1 MTTESAQ
8 GAAHLDALEP
18 IVADVILPRAVELDR
33 EARFPREAITALG
46 EAGLLGLISA
56 REVGGMGLGLEE
68 ATQVVERIARDCP
81 ATAMVVTMH
90 FAGTTLIEMHGQEE
104 VRREIAAG
112 RHLTT
117 LAWSE
122 SGSRS
127 HFWAPVSTATADGD
141 HVLLNASKSMVTS
154 AGEADSYVWSS
165 QPVAA
170 EGASTI
176 WLVESKREGLQSP
189 NPFDGLGLRANASA
203 PVKATNVR
211 IPDTNRLGADGQ
223 GQEVMFSHEL
233 PSFANLIAS
242 VSIGLMEGALQRAV
256 AHVTK
261 TGFAAGGKLADL
273 PTLRAQLAQARN
285 ALDQARGV
293 RAMALQSVADGSDDA
308 FMRVLQSKAVAAEA
322 ALAVTETA
330 MRVCGGA
337 AFRKDVGIE
346 RLFRDARAASVMAP
360 TTDVINDLVA
370 RMMCGM
376 PLME

>member
-1 MTTESAQ
+1 MTTD
-8 GAAHLDALEP
+8 AAYLATLEP
-18 IVADVILPRAVELDR
+18 IVTDLIKPLAAELDR
-33 EARFPREAITALG
+33 EARFPREAITKLG

-56 REVGGMGLGLEE
+56 KDVGGMGHGLRE
-68 ATQVVERIARDCP
+68 ATEVVERIARDCP

-90 FAGTTLIEMHGQEE
+90 YAGTTLIELHGPEDI
-104 VRREIAAG
+104 RRDIAAG

-176 WLVESKREGLQSP
+176 WIVETKRDGLKSP

-203 PVKATNVR
+203 PVTASDVR
-211 IPDTNRLGADGQ
+211 VPLAHRLAEDGGGQ
-223 GQEVMFSHEL
+223 GVMFGDEL
-233 PSFANLIAS
+233 PTFVNLIGS
-242 VSIGLMEGALQRAV
+242 VSIGLMEGALERAV
-256 AHVTK
+256 AHVTR

-285 ALDQARGV
+285 ALDGARGV
-293 RAMALQSVADGSDDA
+293 REVALKAIDEGSEDT
-308 FMRVLQSKAVAAEA
+308 FMRVLQVKAVAAEA
-322 ALAVTETA
+322 ALLVTDTA

-346 RLFRDARAASVMAP
+346 RLFRDSRAAAIMAP

-376 PLME
+376 PLMD

>member
-1 MTTESAQ
+1 MTTESFLQ
-8 GAAHLDALEP
+8 VLEP
-18 IVADVILPRAVELDR
+18 IVTDLIQPRAAEIDR

-46 EAGLLGLISA
+46 QAGLLGLISA
-56 REVGGMGLGLEE
+56 KEVGGMGLGLAE

-90 FAGTTLIEMHGQEE
+90 YAGTTLVEKHGAED

-127 HFWAPVSTATADGD
+127 HFWAPVSTATADGE

-165 QPVAA
+165 RPVSGDA
-170 EGASTI
+170 ASTI
-176 WLVESKREGLQSP
+176 WLVETKRDGLQSP

-203 PVKATNVR
+203 PVKATDVR
-211 IPDTNRLGADGQ
+211 IPVGNRLGADGQ
-223 GQEVMFSHEL
+223 GQEVMFGDEL
-233 PSFANLIAS
+233 PTFANLIAS

-256 AHVTK
+256 AHVTR
-261 TGFAAGGKLADL
+261 TGFAGGGKLADL

-293 RAMALQSVADGSDDA
+293 RAMALQALADGSEDA

-346 RLFRDARAASVMAP
+346 RLFRDARAASIMAP

-376 PLME
+376 PLMD

>member
-1 MTTESAQ
+1 MS
-8 GAAHLDALEP
+8 HLDPLES
-18 IVADVILPRAVELDR
+18 IVDTVIAPRAAELDR
-33 EARFPREAITALG
+33 TASFPREAVDALG
-46 EAGLLGLISA
+46 QAGLLGLISA
-56 REVGGMGLGLEE
+56 TDVGGMGLGLAE

-90 FAGTTLIEMHGQEE
+90 YAGTTLVEKYGPED
-104 VRREIAAG
+104 VRRDIAAG

-127 HFWAPVSTATADGD
+127 HFWAPVGTATADGD
-141 HVLLNASKSMVTS
+141 HVLLNAGKSMVTA

-165 QPVAA
+165 TPVAA

-176 WLVESKREGLQSP
+176 WLVDRRLDGLGSP
-189 NPFDGLGLRANASA
+189 RPFDGLGLRANASA
-203 PVKATNVR
+203 PVTAKDVR
-211 IPDTNRLGADGQ
+211 LPLARRMGEDGQ
-223 GQEVMFSHEL
+223 GQAIMFGDEL
-233 PSFANLIAS
+233 PTFVNLIAS

-256 AHVTK
+256 KHVTA
-261 TGFAAGGKLADL
+261 TGFAAGGTLADL

-285 ALDQARGV
+285 AVDQAKGI
-293 RAMALQSVADGSDDA
+293 RAMALASIDGGAEDA
-308 FMRVLQSKAVAAEA
+308 FLRVLQVKACAAEA
-322 ALAVTETA
+322 ALSVTDTA

-346 RLFRDARAASVMAP
+346 RLFRDSRAAAIMAP
-360 TTDVINDLVA
+360 TSDVLFDLTG
-370 RMMCGM
+370 RLMCGM

>member
-1 MTTESAQ
+1 MS
-8 GAAHLDALEP
+8 HLEKLEP
-18 IVADVILPRAVELDR
+18 IVETIILPRAAELDR
-33 EARFPREAITALG
+33 EARFPREAIAALG

-56 REVGGMGLGLEE
+56 KDVGGMGLGLAE
-68 ATQVVERIARDCP
+68 ATEVVERIARDCP

-90 FAGTTLIEMHGQEE
+90 YAGATLIEMHGPADI
-104 VRREIAAG
+104 RREIAAG

-122 SGSRS
+122 TGSRS

-141 HVLLNASKSMVTS
+141 DHVLLDASKSMVTS

-165 QPVAA
+165 QPLAA
-170 EGASTI
+170 GGASTI
-176 WLVESKREGLQSP
+176 WLVDARSDGLSSP
-189 NPFDGLGLRANASA
+189 RPFDGLGLRANASA
-203 PVKATNVR
+203 PLAAKGVR
-211 IPDTNRLGADGQ
+211 VPLAHRLGGDGEGQ
-223 GQEVMFSHEL
+223 GVMFNDEL
-233 PSFANLIAS
+233 PTFVNLIAS

-261 TGFAAGGKLADL
+261 TGFAAGGTLAEL

-285 ALDQARGV
+285 ALDGARGV
-293 RAMALQSVADGSDDA
+293 RAVALDRIANGGDDT
-308 FMRVLQSKAVAAEA
+308 FMRVLQTKAVAAEA
-322 ALAVTETA
+322 ALLVTDTA

-346 RLFRDARAASVMAP
+346 RLFRDSRAAAVMAP
-360 TTDVINDLVA
+360 TTDVINDLLA

>member
-1 MTTESAQ
+1 MSTDPAKAYLST
-8 GAAHLDALEP
+8 LEP
-18 IVADVILPRAVELDR
+18 IVADVIKPLAAELDR
-33 EARFPREAITALG
+33 EARFPREAITKLG

-56 REVGGMGLGLEE
+56 KDVGGMGHGLRE

-90 FAGTTLIEMHGQEE
+90 YAGTTLIELHGPEDI
-104 VRREIAAG
+104 RREIAVG

-127 HFWAPVSTATADGD
+127 HFWAPVSTASADGD

-165 QPVAA
+165 QPVQA

-176 WLVESKREGLQSP
+176 WIVETKRDGLKSP

-203 PVKATNVR
+203 PVAATDVR
-211 IPDTNRLGADGQ
+211 VPLAHRLGEDGGGQ
-223 GQEVMFSHEL
+223 GVMFGDEL
-233 PSFANLIAS
+233 PTFVNLIGS
-242 VSIGLMEGALQRAV
+242 VSIGLMEGALERAV

-273 PTLRAQLAQARN
+273 PTLRAQLAQARH
-285 ALDQARGV
+285 ALDGARGV
-293 RAMALQSVADGSDDA
+293 REVALQAIDNGSEDM
-308 FMRVLQSKAVAAEA
+308 FMRVLQTKAVAAEA
-322 ALAVTETA
+322 ALLVTDTA

-346 RLFRDARAASVMAP
+346 RLFRDSRAAAIMAP

>member
-1 MTTESAQ
+1 MTTDSA
-8 GAAHLDALEP
+8 AVAPFLETLEP
-18 IVADVILPRAVELDR
+18 IVTDVILPRAAEIDR

-46 EAGLLGLISA
+46 KAGLLGLISEK
-56 REVGGMGLGLEE
+56 EVGGMGLGLDE
-68 ATQVVERIARDCP
+68 ATRVVERIARDCP

-90 FAGTTLIEMHGQEE
+90 YAGTTLVELHGPQDI
-104 VRREIAAG
+104 RGEIAAG

-165 QPVAA
+165 QPLAA

-176 WLVESKREGLQSP
+176 WLVEATRDGLQSP
-189 NPFDGLGLRANASA
+189 TPFDGLGLRANASA
-203 PVKATNVR
+203 PVTAKDVR
-211 IPDTNRLGADGQ
+211 VPLSNRMGEDGQ
-223 GQEVMFSHEL
+223 GQAVMFGDEL
-233 PSFANLIAS
+233 PAFVNLIAS

-256 AHVTK
+256 THVTR

-293 RAMALQSVADGSDDA
+293 RAQALASIANGSDDM

-322 ALAVTETA
+322 ALSVTDTA

-346 RLFRDARAASVMAP
+346 RLFRDSRAAAIMAP
-360 TTDVINDLVA
+360 TTDVINDLIA

>member
-1 MTTESAQ
+1 MTTESWR
-8 GAAHLDALEP
+8 DVLEP
-18 IVADVILPRAVELDR
+18 IVTDVILPRAAEIDR

-46 EAGLLGLISA
+46 QSGLLGLISTKD
-56 REVGGMGLGLEE
+56 VGGMGLGLDE

-90 FAGTTLIEMHGQEE
+90 YAGTTLVEKHGAED

-165 QPVAA
+165 KPVDGDA
-170 EGASTI
+170 ASTI
-176 WLVESKREGLQSP
+176 WLVETKLDGLQSP

-203 PVKATNVR
+203 PVKATDVR
-211 IPDTNRLGADGQ
+211 VPISNRLGEDGQ
-223 GQEVMFSHEL
+223 GQELMFSDEL
-233 PSFANLIAS
+233 PSFVNLIAS

-256 AHVTK
+256 AHVTR
-261 TGFAAGGKLADL
+261 TGFTAGGKLADL

-285 ALDQARGV
+285 GIDQARGV
-293 RAMALQSVADGSDDA
+293 RALALASIANGDEDM

-322 ALAVTETA
+322 ALSVTDTA

-346 RLFRDARAASVMAP
+346 RLFRDSRAAAVMAP

>member
-1 MTTESAQ
+1 MTTD
-8 GAAHLDALEP
+8 AAYLATLEP
-18 IVADVILPRAVELDR
+18 IVTDLIKPLAAELDR
-33 EARFPREAITALG
+33 EARFPREAITKLG

-56 REVGGMGLGLEE
+56 KDVGGMGHGLRE
-68 ATQVVERIARDCP
+68 ATEVVERIARDCP

-90 FAGTTLIEMHGQEE
+90 YAGTTLIELHGPEDI
-104 VRREIAAG
+104 RRDIAAG

-176 WLVESKREGLQSP
+176 WIVETKHDGLKSP

-203 PVKATNVR
+203 PVAATDVR
-211 IPDTNRLGADGQ
+211 VPLAHRLGEDGGGQ
-223 GQEVMFSHEL
+223 GVMFSDEL
-233 PSFANLIAS
+233 PTFVNLIGS
-242 VSIGLMEGALQRAV
+242 VSIGLMEGALERAV
-256 AHVTK
+256 AHVTR

-285 ALDQARGV
+285 ALDGARGV
-293 RAMALQSVADGSDDA
+293 REVALKAIDEGSEDTFRRA
-308 FMRVLQSKAVAAEA
+308 PPVKAVAAEA
-322 ALAVTETA
+322 ALLVTDTA

-346 RLFRDARAASVMAP
+346 RLFRDSRAAAIMAP
-360 TTDVINDLVA
+360 TTEVINDLVA
-370 RMMCGM
+370 RMMCGL
-376 PLME
+376 PLMD